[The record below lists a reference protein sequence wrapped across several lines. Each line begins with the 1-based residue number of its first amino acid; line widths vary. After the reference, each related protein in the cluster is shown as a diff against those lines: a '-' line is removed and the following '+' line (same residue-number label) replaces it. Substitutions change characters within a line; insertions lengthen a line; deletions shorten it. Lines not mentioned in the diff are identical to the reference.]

1 MAYFAYG
8 SRETD
13 YLKAGDARMADVI
26 ERIGHI
32 KRTVDNALFSSVMHH
47 IIGQQTSTKAHETI
61 CERCGTR

>member
-13 YLKAGDARMADVI
+13 YLRAVDARMADVI

-32 KRTVDNALFSSVMHH
+32 ERTVDDDLFSSIVHH
-47 IIGQQTSTKAHETI
+47 IIGQQISTKAHETI
-61 CERCGTR
+61 WRRT

>member
-13 YLKAGDARMADVI
+13 YLRAVDARMADVI

-32 KRTVDNALFSSVMHH
+32 ERTVDNVLFSSVVHH
-47 IIGQQTSTKAHETI
+47 IIGQQISTKAHETI

>member
-32 KRTVDNALFSSVMHH
+32 ERTVDNVLFSSVMHH
-47 IIGQQTSTKAHETI
+47 IIGQQISTKAHETI

>member
-8 SRETD
+8 SGETD

-32 KRTVDNALFSSVMHH
+32 KRTVDDDLFFSVVHH
-47 IIGQQTSTKAHETI
+47 IIGQQISTKAHETI
-61 CERCGTR
+61 CGRCGTR